1 MNRFVLI
8 GPPQIGK
15 SVAAHRIARAL
26 GYTNIIYEWDGQAEL
41 PDHVLA
47 VANCEPNPFSTG
59 KGEVV
64 FMVNSSIDLQT
75 LVEALE
81 SRPAAS
87 KIEFTIAK
95 QLADIACWLDCAKA
109 HLPADWSA
117 DAAGFVNSLHDSA
130 EYLARDRQTEIY
142 ARDDS
147 PTPTIPQPAPERRDQ
162 TSVPPISA

>member
-1 MNRFVLI
+1 MSKFLLI
-8 GPPQIGK
+8 GPPKIGK
-15 SVAAHRIARAL
+15 SVAANRIARAL

-95 QLADIACWLDCAKA
+95 QLADIACWLDAAKNT
-109 HLPADWSA
+109 LPQDTHIE
-117 DAAGFVNSLHDSA
+117 AAEHVAKLHCFA
-130 EYLARDRQTEIY
+130 EFLAGDRKAEIY
-142 ARDDS
+142 S
-147 PTPTIPQPAPERRDQ
+147 PEDATPPAQ
-162 TSVPPISA
+162 TCAHHPV